1 MQPKFCDLLTHVV
14 NLTSSKPTH
23 LYGLLHIRQITS
35 KIYVYTA
42 TLHTYR
48 LVCTVLLLLY

>member
-14 NLTSSKPTH
+14 NLTSRKPTH
-23 LYGLLHIRQITS
+23 LCGLLHIRQITS